1 MIAQNRQ
8 NEFTAPNQDY
18 YDDFIKASILIQ
30 ADRSVK
36 KQFGGRV
43 SESSQVLTDLRRREL
58 RESA

>member
-18 YDDFIKASILIQ
+18 YDDFIKASVLGKIERWAHNQ
-30 ADRSVK
+30 SGAKAPEGDR
-36 KQFGGRV
+36 
-43 SESSQVLTDLRRREL
+43 LTSLRRRRL